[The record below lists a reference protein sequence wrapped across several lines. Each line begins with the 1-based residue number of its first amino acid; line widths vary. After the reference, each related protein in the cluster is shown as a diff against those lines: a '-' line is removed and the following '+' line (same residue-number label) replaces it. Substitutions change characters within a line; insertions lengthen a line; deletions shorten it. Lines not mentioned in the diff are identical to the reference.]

1 MKVSDEKKNRAFVL
15 ISAVLIGVL
24 FLINLAERT
33 NSYNSTLLAF
43 SYKYGFIPRGFLGTV
58 YQGLNRVLPFE
69 MQSYVAVNTF
79 TLVATILLC
88 ILVWL
93 FVRFMIKRVSDANAD
108 SVQLLATLFIIF
120 TIPTFSYYYNF
131 GRLDI
136 YLVMLTMLSVE
147 LIVKDKALWLLVPI
161 AAVGMMIHEG
171 YVFMYLNVIVA
182 LLLYRGVKDGK
193 KYFILLGVV
202 VVVSGMLFC
211 YFTFVGR
218 GLHPE
223 HYDDII
229 SVANSMCYKNK
240 CHKDVVRAEVLG
252 VNLWQ
257 EEAKYRVNN
266 HKELPV
272 FILLFSPF
280 IILGFKMVRKLLG
293 DVLGKADSL
302 VSKLSSLCIAF
313 GGFATLP
320 LFVLKVDYGRWVYA
334 FIAYYL
340 IVCMALN
347 AMNSNVS
354 CKATA
359 EDVVIYDRARF
370 RGIIIAQLLCFYA
383 LLFVPF
389 YDLDINLLMKL
400 FFNH

>member
-1 MKVSDEKKNRAFVL
+1 MKNRAFAL

-24 FLINLAERT
+24 FWTNLAERT

-43 SYKYGFIPRGFLGTV
+43 SYKYGFIPRGLIGTV
-58 YQGLNRVLPFE
+58 YQGLNRVLPFD
-69 MQSYVAVNTF
+69 MQSYAAVNTF
-79 TLVATILLC
+79 TLVATIILC

-108 SVQLLATLFIIF
+108 LVQLLATLFIIF

-136 YLVMLTMLSVE
+136 YLVMLTMLAVV
-147 LIVKDKALWLLVPI
+147 LIVKDRALWLLVPI

-182 LLLYRGVKDGK
+182 LLLYRGIKDGK

-202 VVVSGMLFC
+202 LVVSAMLFC

-229 SVANSMCYKNK
+229 SVASSMCYKNK

-257 EEAKYRVNN
+257 EEAKYRLDN
-266 HKELPV
+266 HRELPV

-280 IILGFKMVRKLLG
+280 IILGFKMVRNLLD
-293 DVLGKADSL
+293 DVSGETENL
-302 VSKLSSLCIAF
+302 VSKLAFLCIAF
-313 GGFATLP
+313 GGFTTLP

-340 IVCMALN
+340 IVGMAIATLN
-347 AMNSNVS
+347 SEVD
-354 CKATA
+354 CKATVK
-359 EDVVIYDRARF
+359 VVEKYGETRSK
-370 RGIIIAQLLCFYA
+370 GIRIVHLLCFYA